1 MNSPSNKRFFIVA
14 AGCFLLLLLPSV
26 FGSLWAHSVTGIS
39 ADMGEFF
46 IPFGFMMQ
54 SLIGVL
60 ASLLLG
66 IFCGLLAAPPESRGK
81 ILTGLAIGTGVL
93 AYVVVLMNAR

>member
-26 FGSLWAHSVTGIS
+26 FGSLLAHSVTGLS
-39 ADMGEFF
+39 DRWGDFF
-46 IPFGFMMQ
+46 LPFGFIMQ
-54 SLIGVL
+54 SLIGVF
-60 ASLLLG
+60 ASLILG
-66 IFCGLLAAPPESRGK
+66 TFCGLLAAPPESRGK

-93 AYVVVLMNAR
+93 ASVVVLMKAR

>member
-1 MNSPSNKRFFIVA
+1 MSSPSNKRFFIVA

-46 IPFGFMMQ
+46 IPFGFIMQ
-54 SLIGVL
+54 SLIGVF

-66 IFCGLLAAPPESRGK
+66 TFCGLLAAPPESRGK
-81 ILTGLAIGTGVL
+81 IVIGIAIGTGVL
-93 AYVVVLMNAR
+93 AFLILFTS

>member
-1 MNSPSNKRFFIVA
+1 MSSPSNKRFFIVA
-14 AGCFLLLLLPSV
+14 AGGFLLFALPSV
-26 FGSLWAHSVTGIS
+26 FGSLWAHSVTGVS
-39 ADMGEFF
+39 ANMGEFF

-60 ASLLLG
+60 ASLILG
-66 IFCGLLAAPPESRGK
+66 TFCGLFAAPPESRGK
-81 ILTGLAIGTGVL
+81 IQIGLAIGTGVL